1 MEGKI
6 KQAHIY
12 FFKRSTIYCM
22 AIPFYV
28 KLETSAPLLKPSTWE
43 YRPMPPKTGMEEP
56 LWKTRT
62 YGILACAFI
71 AFFFYYHA
79 SLLKSAHYGVDQN
92 GYIVGGKMIYDHGSM
107 AYSPINPISGK
118 LDPFLYVGRMW
129 VGTGLGTDNEKYY
142 PKYPFGLPLI
152 YASVLKTAGFEKG
165 RELIYWTSP
174 VCMALSLAAT
184 FLLIRMLTSSF
195 MALLATVAMSSS
207 PLLMGLTNNP
217 NSHAS
222 ALFCV
227 TWGMYLLFSWW
238 QRGGWARA
246 LFAGLFLGYSVT
258 IRYTEGT
265 LLLTLLFVVALSWP
279 ALKPRFRY
287 YCESALLILGWA
299 LPVLVLAI
307 HNLIAF
313 KCLTGYDPTNES
325 TGFTLEYFQDNWET
339 MFRQLDSTSLF
350 LLFPLAIGGLTAM
363 FWWSWRVGVV
373 LASWILPCI
382 LVYTAYYWAPD
393 GLGYARFFLTIIPG
407 MTLCAFWMLS
417 RLGNFDGIGQRENP
431 VAEPD
436 CSRLIENKKIRIAAA
451 TAGILTVLSLLVNL
465 NTATVE
471 TVDDSI
477 RRSIQYDN
485 TRDMM
490 QIARPGSV
498 IICPDSNFLNHL
510 QFVSDYQL
518 YSSEPFER
526 DKIQKLPDMDPD
538 EPQALQP
545 QRRQALY
552 ERLKNYSQPQLST
565 ELRNIVSAALE
576 NGREVYFIKREDKP
590 MRIKDS
596 RLRPFRESDILS
608 VPPDI
613 RNPVQALPRWLIPPE
628 VFDTKLVLA
637 WQNQSAS
644 VKDMKEKKPRG
655 RKPTAVQ
662 LRESQ
667 QRQNWVVLKVT
678 LKEKTPTPQ
687 PAAKTRT
694 RQKAETVPTAAKS
707 TSKQTVEHPAQ
718 PKQETSPQPPSGP
731 ASQTQPQQP
740 Q

>member
-1 MEGKI
+1 MLQDIGI
-6 KQAHIY
+6 K
-12 FFKRSTIYCM
+12 
-22 AIPFYV
+22 
-28 KLETSAPLLKPSTWE
+28 
-43 YRPMPPKTGMEEP
+43 EP

-62 YGILACAFI
+62 YGIIACAFF
-71 AFFFYYHA
+71 ALFFYYHA
-79 SLLKSAHYGVDQN
+79 SLLVSAHSGVDQN
-92 GYIVGGKMIYDHGSM
+92 GYIVGGKMIFEHGSM
-107 AYSPINPISGK
+107 AYSPNNPISGK

-142 PKYPFGLPLI
+142 PKYPLGLPLV
-152 YASVLKTAGFEKG
+152 YASILKTAGFEKG

-174 VCMALSLAAT
+174 VCMTLSLIAT
-184 FLLIRMLTSSF
+184 FLLVRMLTSSF
-195 MALLATVAMSSS
+195 MALLATIAMSSS

-227 TWGMYLLFSWW
+227 SWGMYLLFCWW
-238 QRGGWARA
+238 QKGGWGRA
-246 LFAGLFLGYSVT
+246 FFAGILLGYSVT

-265 LLLTLLFVVALSWP
+265 LLLTLLIVIVLNWP

-287 YCESALLILGWA
+287 YCESALLIAGWA
-299 LPVLVLAI
+299 LPVLLLAI

-325 TGFTLEYFQDNWET
+325 TGFTLEYFKDNWEI
-339 MFRQLDSTSLF
+339 MLRQLDSTTLF
-350 LLFPLAIGGLTAM
+350 LIFPLAISGLIAI

-417 RLGNFDGIGQRENP
+417 RLWDLGGIGQNENP
-431 VAEPD
+431 TEPY
-436 CSRLIENKKIRIAAA
+436 SVLLKGNRNIQIAAT
-451 TAGILTVLSLLVNL
+451 TAGVLTIFSILVNL
-465 NTATVE
+465 KTATVE
-471 TVDDSI
+471 TVEDSI
-477 RRSIQYDN
+477 KRSVLYDN
-485 TRDMM
+485 TSDIM
-490 QIARPGSV
+490 QIAKPGSV
-498 IICPDSNFLNHL
+498 IICPDSSLLNYL

-526 DKIQKLPDMDPD
+526 EKIQKLPEMDPD
-538 EPQALQP
+538 EPQGLQP

-552 ERLKNYSQPQLST
+552 ERLKNYSQPQLSA
-565 ELRNIVSAALE
+565 ELRNMVSTALE

-596 RLRPFRESDILS
+596 IQRYPRESDIL
-608 VPPDI
+608 VAAPDI
-613 RNPVQALPRWLIPPE
+613 KNPVQALPRWLIPPE

-637 WQNQSAS
+637 WQNQPPS
-644 VKDMKEKKPRG
+644 VKDMREKKPRG

-667 QRQNWVVLKVT
+667 QRQNWIVLKVT

-687 PAAKTRT
+687 PPSKPRG
-694 RQKAETVPTAAKS
+694 RQKAETAPASAKN
-707 TSKQTVEHPAQ
+707 TSKQTTEQ
-718 PKQETSPQPPSGP
+718 PTQQLKQEHSHQPPSEP
-731 ASQTQPQQP
+731 AAQTRQAQ
-740 Q
+740 